1 MGAEVILLPP
11 VTWQRPRACWKQ
23 RGSAARQD
31 SGACAGAAVGL
42 QRVAAPG
49 PVTIRAHHTT
59 EVQSPCTDA
68 PVVRLRPRPRLSLS
82 TVLGP
87 SCHWRAHAD
96 RANCHRMVEHRAAFF
111 IRDDAGQDLVEY
123 AMLLAFVVLA
133 TIVGIQSLGA
143 GVSDK
148 YLVASSVISGGST
161 GGASGGNNPGN
172 PTPSAGTPGNGNPG
186 AGNPGR
192 GNGPGGK
199 KP

>member
-1 MGAEVILLPP
+1 
-11 VTWQRPRACWKQ
+11 
-23 RGSAARQD
+23 
-31 SGACAGAAVGL
+31 
-42 QRVAAPG
+42 
-49 PVTIRAHHTT
+49 
-59 EVQSPCTDA
+59 
-68 PVVRLRPRPRLSLS
+68 
-82 TVLGP
+82 
-87 SCHWRAHAD
+87 
-96 RANCHRMVEHRAAFF
+96 MVEHRAAFF

-172 PTPSAGTPGNGNPG
+172 PTPGAGTPGNGKPG